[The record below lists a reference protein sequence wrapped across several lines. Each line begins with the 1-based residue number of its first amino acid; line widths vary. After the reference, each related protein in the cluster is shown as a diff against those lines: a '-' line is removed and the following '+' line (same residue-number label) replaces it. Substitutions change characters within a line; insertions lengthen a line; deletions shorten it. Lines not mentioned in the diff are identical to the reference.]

1 MKDRET
7 AKKYIEYAVLALTAL
22 QFLFIVYLNLFK
34 CRSWIDHD
42 ASMLYSHTIH
52 MWEQRRFVL
61 PFYSEET
68 FLHIDTSCLLAM
80 PLYGLT
86 KDIFLSYGISNII
99 FAALTVWVIWDI
111 TAK

>member
-1 MKDRET
+1 MKKFPDFSKYL
-7 AKKYIEYAVLALTAL
+7 KKDYWNLQTVTEAVLFLLALV
-22 QFLFIVYLNLFK
+22 QFLFLVYINLVR

-52 MWEQRRFVL
+52 MWEQKKFVL

-68 FLHIDTSCLLAM
+68 FLHIDTSCLFAM

-86 KDIFLSYGISNII
+86 
-99 FAALTVWVIWDI
+99 
-111 TAK
+111 